1 MKKKRPEGLKEEM
14 EEIVK
19 AMRAVYRGDNKE
31 GIWRIERREK

>member
-19 AMRAVYRGDNKE
+19 AMRAVYRRDNKE
-31 GIWRIERREK
+31 GIWRIGRREK